1 MNLINQSKK
10 KNNMYTEKEMDKIIR
25 FVEGLSS
32 DIIVSVIDDSKGLS
46 FKMISGKL
54 HFLPYRI
61 INEDIL

>member
-1 MNLINQSKK
+1 MKIKNQSK
-10 KNNMYTEKEMDKIIR
+10 KNNMYTKKEMDKIIR
-25 FVEGLSS
+25 FVEVLSNDFVTS
-32 DIIVSVIDDSKGLS
+32 IIDEAKGLS